1 MALELKLG
9 VILGC
14 DFSREPSLGPRSSN
28 HIHTWIGHVL
38 HYLWPS
44 GMSYGPLN
52 RV

>member
-38 HYLWPS
+38 NEPLAVGHVLWTS
-44 GMSYGPLN
+44 E